1 MVRAAVAFTAAVA
14 LLVLLG
20 WALDIRVLKSVLPH
34 LTTMKANTAACLG
47 LTAAALW
54 LSRTAES
61 RLRHR
66 VAVWA
71 IAAVVMATAA
81 ITLGEYAFGWN
92 AGIDELLFRD
102 PLHAGTQYPPG
113 RFAPGTGICCLLF
126 SGALLAID
134 VRPRVSEG
142 FTLAGLLVAVIGL
155 IGYLYSLPTLYG
167 AGLYTSLALHT
178 VAGFLAIGTG
188 IAAAR
193 PRRGIAL
200 LFGDPEIR
208 PLMTGA
214 VLFPMVLGSFSLVGQ
229 RLGWYGGEFTLAL
242 FSMLLML
249 FTAALVWKTGRE
261 RQRVDAQRRQ
271 AEEELRRLN
280 LELESRVRDRTQDL
294 VAANKE
300 MEAFSYS
307 VSHDLRAPLRSIDG
321 FSEILLEDHAAQLD
335 EEGRRYLERIRAN
348 AKGMS
353 GLISDMLTLAKISRA
368 ELKREEIDLSEL
380 ALKVLAALR
389 AQEPGRMM
397 EVEIE
402 PWLTARADPRLVRV
416 ALENLLGNAWKFTA
430 KTALGRIRFGQAA
443 GREPVFYVE
452 DNGAGFDM
460 ALAERIFEPFQ
471 RLHSAGDFEGS
482 GIGLATVQ
490 RIVHRHGGS
499 IRAEGRVGG
508 GARFFF
514 SLEAVS
520 AAEFAKAAPVLKKT
534 AYE

>member
-1 MVRAAVAFTAAVA
+1 
-14 LLVLLG
+14 
-20 WALDIRVLKSVLPH
+20 
-34 LTTMKANTAACLG
+34 
-47 LTAAALW
+47 
-54 LSRTAES
+54 
-61 RLRHR
+61 
-66 VAVWA
+66 
-71 IAAVVMATAA
+71 
-81 ITLGEYAFGWN
+81 
-92 AGIDELLFRD
+92 
-102 PLHAGTQYPPG
+102 
-113 RFAPGTGICCLLF
+113 
-126 SGALLAID
+126 
-134 VRPRVSEG
+134 
-142 FTLAGLLVAVIGL
+142 
-155 IGYLYSLPTLYG
+155 
-167 AGLYTSLALHT
+167 
-178 VAGFLAIGTG
+178 
-188 IAAAR
+188 
-193 PRRGIAL
+193 
-200 LFGDPEIR
+200 
-208 PLMTGA
+208 MTGA

-460 ALAERIFEPFQ
+460 ALAERIFEPFL
-471 RLHSAGDFEGS
+471 RLLCAGDFEGS